1 MSTQRYYNL
10 PPAVITSKGKKMFD
24 ADFTEKLLNDMLYD
38 LIGKPGK
45 SAGKAQNSITAN
57 AGSSGMSGDSTSM
70 YTAAQQDT
78 YSGAG
83 AGGTALGA
91 GIGLI
96 RDLLAYAHADKAAKV
111 AYNRQNE
118 FYENHISMPA
128 KVDEYKEA
136 GLNPMGLAGSGP
148 GATSA
153 PSVDSATTPDA
164 SGAIEVLGQILNYK
178 LGLKQLE
185 IDKEKTR
192 IQEQDV
198 ASQISY
204 RAEQQAYQQKV
215 NEWFETNQIVSIDKM
230 QAETADALQR
240 VQTGKADEDLARA
253 GIDKVTA
260 EAALVTEQALQKMW
274 ENSPEWRRVNL
285 ALQRA
290 QANSANAN
298 AAYLYEDIKNLAVQR
313 DNIAADTCLKYA
325 QTDVGRQQLKNLG
338 LTEKQIQFAVDHQKG
353 DLIWQRVGQTIDMAK
368 NVAVGVGSIA
378 TPIKLGGI
386 SNTSTVVD
394 HYGPSGK
401 LDGTTI
407 TRSAS
412 GKGAVDLSRR
422 EIYF

>member
-10 PPAVITSKGKKMFD
+10 PPAVITSKGKKMSD

-57 AGSSGMSGDSTSM
+57 AGTSGMSGDSTSM

-118 FYENHISMPA
+118 FYNNHLSMPA

-198 ASQISY
+198 ASQIEY
-204 RAEQQAYQQKV
+204 RTEQKLYQQKI
-215 NEWFETNQIVSIDKM
+215 NDWFDTNQIVSINKQLAD
-230 QAETADALQR
+230 TADALQKVR
-240 VQTGKADEDLARA
+240 TGVAQEALNYAGVTKAQ
-253 GIDKVTA
+253 A
-260 EAALVTEQALQKMW
+260 EAFLVFQQGMQKMW
-274 ENSPEWRRVNL
+274 ENSPEWRDVEL
-285 ALQRA
+285 KLKRA

-298 AAYLYEDIKNLAVQR
+298 AAYTYESIQNLASERQAL
-313 DNIAADTCLKYA
+313 AAKAALDFMNTA
-325 QTDVGRQQLKNLG
+325 QGAEQLEILGIQKEQQ
-338 LTEKQIQFAVDHQKG
+338 EFIRDHQRGDMIINRISGIGNAIKDAGLGIASVLTAAKG
-353 DLIWQRVGQTIDMAK
+353 VPVITRESSGQRVTKTYDKDNNYTGKTVTASK
-368 NVAVGVGSIA
+368 VSSSGS
-378 TPIKLGGI
+378 K
-386 SNTSTVVD
+386 
-394 HYGPSGK
+394 
-401 LDGTTI
+401 
-407 TRSAS
+407 
-412 GKGAVDLSRR
+412 
-422 EIYF
+422 